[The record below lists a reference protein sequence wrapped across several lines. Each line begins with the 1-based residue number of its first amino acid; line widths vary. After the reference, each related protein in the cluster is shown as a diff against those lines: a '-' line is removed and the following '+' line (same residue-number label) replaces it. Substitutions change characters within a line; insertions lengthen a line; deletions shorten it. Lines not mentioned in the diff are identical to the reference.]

1 MYSFILVNGLVHI
14 VLFHVIRPLKPFLTT
29 SLMIIRLIIIIT
41 TQKNITKA
49 IKIDLLN
56 HISNRDTIKICMFKC
71 RGKIFTRE
79 LIFTTYHK
87 KNLIM
92 FM

>member
-1 MYSFILVNGLVHI
+1 MVAKEYECEIPQNPGPYDNKVNDNNNNT
-14 VLFHVIRPLKPFLTT
+14 K
-29 SLMIIRLIIIIT
+29 
-41 TQKNITKA
+41 KNITTA
-49 IKIDLLN
+49 MKIDLLN